1 MDTKKKIFHGDI
13 TPKDFAQALIAEFNH
28 GNLQTNQTGANQ
40 ALAIQISTRR
50 YRESGGKT
58 AITISIEQVPDGV
71 TVHVGDQSI
80 FGIAASLGATALA
93 ALRNPLSLI
102 TRFDDV
108 AQDLE
113 SLQLSERAWEVI
125 HQVAASAK
133 ASLALSERLRR
144 AICVFC
150 ETPNPVGEPSCV
162 ACGAPLGDAQP
173 TTCSHCCFVVHHDE
187 KICPQCRNQ
196 LEKYLVQK

>member
-1 MDTKKKIFHGDI
+1 MDTEKKIFHGDI
-13 TPKDFAQALIAEFNH
+13 TPKDFADALIAAFNH
-28 GNLQTNQTGANQ
+28 GNLQTFQTGSDR
-40 ALAIQISTRR
+40 ALAVQIATRQV
-50 YRESGGKT
+50 RESGGQT
-58 AITISIEQVPDGV
+58 AITISIEKVADGV
-71 TVHVGDQSI
+71 AVHVGDQST

-102 TRFDDV
+102 GRLDDV
-108 AQDLE
+108 AQDIE

-125 HQVAASAK
+125 HAVAASAN

-173 TTCSHCCFVVHHDE
+173 STCSRCGFVVHHDDSQ
-187 KICPQCRNQ
+187 CPQCKQR
-196 LEKYLVQK
+196 L

>member
-1 MDTKKKIFHGDI
+1 MDTKIKIFHGDI
-13 TPKDFAQALIAEFNH
+13 TPKDFSRALIAEFNH
-28 GNLQTNQTGANQ
+28 GNLQTQVTGAHQ

-50 YRESGGKT
+50 YRQSGGQT
-58 AITISIEQVPDGV
+58 AITISIEKVPDGV

-80 FGIAASLGATALA
+80 FGVAASLGATALA

-108 AQDLE
+108 AQDIE
-113 SLQLSERAWEVI
+113 SLQLSERAWEII
-125 HQVAASAK
+125 HEVAAAAK

-173 TTCSHCCFVVHHDE
+173 TTCSHCGFVVLHDE
-187 KICPQCRNQ
+187 SKCPQCKNW
-196 LEKYLVQK
+196 L

>member
-1 MDTKKKIFHGDI
+1 MDTERKIFHGDI
-13 TPKDFAQALIAEFNH
+13 TPKDFARALIAEFDH
-28 GNLQTNQTGANQ
+28 GNLQTNLSGANS
-40 ALAIQISTRR
+40 ALAIQISTRQF
-50 YRESGGKT
+50 RESGGQT
-58 AITISIEQVPDGV
+58 AITISIEKVPDGV
-71 TVHVGDQSI
+71 AVHVGDQSF
-80 FGIAASLGATALA
+80 FGVAASLGATALA

-108 AQDLE
+108 AQDIE
-113 SLQLSERAWEVI
+113 SLQLSEKAWEII
-125 HQVAASAK
+125 HEVAASAK

-173 TTCSHCCFVVHHDE
+173 ITCSHCGFVVYQNE
-187 KICPQCRNQ
+187 SKCPQCRNR
-196 LEKYLVQK
+196 L